1 MKHPTECGP
10 MHSLSSMPAMVVHA
24 FNRNL
29 VESCDI
35 KASQGYTTRVSKNKL
50 FFARGSLMKPNRGQ
64 DSGGAATTSNSTLSD
79 TSLAS
84 SSRALS

>member
-29 VESCDI
+29 GESCDI

-50 FFARGSLMKPNRGQ
+50 FFAWGSLMKPSRGQ
-64 DSGGAATTSNSTLSD
+64 DSGVAATTSNSTL
-79 TSLAS
+79 AS